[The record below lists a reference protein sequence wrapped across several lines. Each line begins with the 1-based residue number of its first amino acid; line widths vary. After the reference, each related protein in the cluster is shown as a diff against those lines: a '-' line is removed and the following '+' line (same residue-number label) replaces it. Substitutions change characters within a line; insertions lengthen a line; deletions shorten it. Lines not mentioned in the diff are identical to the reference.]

1 MTVKDR
7 FGTDVLLT
15 GWGHSRFGKLQDETL
30 ESLIVQ
36 VAREAI
42 ESSGIEAKDIDEI
55 YLGEFNS
62 GLLPLGFASSLAL
75 QVSDDLLG
83 VPATRVENACAS
95 GSAAFQQGVKS
106 LLAGTAK
113 TVLVIGAEKM
123 THAPAAQVGAALLGA
138 DYEAAGTESV
148 SGFAGLFAKTAKTY
162 NDRYG
167 DSSDALGVIAA
178 KN

>member
-15 GWGHSRFGKLQDETL
+15 GWGHSRFGKLPDETL

-42 ESSGIEAKDIDEI
+42 ESSGIEARDIDEI
-55 YLGEFNS
+55 YLGQFNS

-83 VPATRVENACAS
+83 VPATRRT
-95 GSAAFQQGVKS
+95 K
-106 LLAGTAK
+106 
-113 TVLVIGAEKM
+113 
-123 THAPAAQVGAALLGA
+123 
-138 DYEAAGTESV
+138 
-148 SGFAGLFAKTAKTY
+148 
-162 NDRYG
+162 R
-167 DSSDALGVIAA
+167 
-178 KN
+178 